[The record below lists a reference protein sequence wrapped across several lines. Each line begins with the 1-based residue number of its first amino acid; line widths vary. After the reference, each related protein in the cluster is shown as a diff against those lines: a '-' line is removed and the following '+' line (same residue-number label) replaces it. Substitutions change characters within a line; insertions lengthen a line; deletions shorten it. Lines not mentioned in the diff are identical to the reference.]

1 MAINL
6 RKTVNK
12 DKLKAKFESESQSN
26 SQGPSDFLPYFK
38 LKNKDSIAI
47 RFLSDANPQNQD
59 FFTYTEEIFNF
70 NGKNMKFDG
79 LSKDC
84 PASKIAADL
93 FAEVKSLGEESAEG
107 KEVRDRALKYYKK
120 KKYLA
125 NAYIVDAPDYFW
137 TETSL
142 DPDNIKDRV
151 KVVALPKKVYDS
163 IKDTVMDED
172 FDEVEFYN
180 FGDDVVNFKLT
191 VKKNSGGYND
201 YSASKFEIKPKDLEL
216 DDSEI
221 DTIAENLKDLSTIFK
236 LYSLEEFNEAI
247 EIEMNGSDDE
257 EEAAPAKKTVAKKAA
272 VVEDEDEDE
281 DEEEDEVPV
290 KKTVAKKAAVVEEDE
305 DEEED
310 EVPVKK
316 TVAKKAAVVE
326 EDEDEEEDEVPA
338 KKDIKS
344 LRSGIL
350 SKLKIQEEDA

>member
-137 TETSL
+137 TETGL

-221 DTIAENLKDLSTIFK
+221 DAIAENLKDLSTIFK

-310 EVPVKK
+310 EVP
-316 TVAKKAAVVE
+316 
-326 EDEDEEEDEVPA
+326 A